1 MGNSFYSNA
10 TNGLGCGES
19 GVDDEGAFGCSI
31 RFHDEVH
38 TTPYI
43 IGVASLKATGV
54 KSSYSTT
61 DPSIWISGF
70 GGEFGY
76 NEDYRTGLVERAYEP
91 AMITT
96 DQSGC
101 TAGYVSWYYLPRNR
115 YNDWGYYNSPLD
127 ENSECNYTSTFN
139 GTSAA
144 APSVAGGIAVLLGAY
159 PNLTWRDVKHIMAN
173 TARKNDSTRSYSRNG
188 LEQYN
193 WNLNAAGYSHHYW
206 YGFGAFDLGAAIDFA
221 STYTIGS
228 LGTFNEYGWE
238 ESEPIEVIEVSVEAN
253 ANGSGNVYVIDGTQ
267 KKSLTL
273 NVGATYIFNH
283 PSAHPLRFSTTD
295 DGTHGGGVEYTNGVT
310 TSDGVTTIEVKEAP
324 ITLYYYCDVH
334 AGMGSNVSNI
344 DEKRNVNLL
353 LPSYTSVENKI
364 TYSVETT
371 GDFVEFIQVKIY
383 LDKDTPRD
391 IGLHLI
397 SPQGTEK
404 SILHPFSNVS
414 GNPSGEWF
422 IMGVAG
428 FYGEN
433 INGDWSL
440 KVTDYTDNDD
450 VGTLIDWGIN
460 VFGN

>member
-1 MGNSFYSNA
+1 
-10 TNGLGCGES
+10 
-19 GVDDEGAFGCSI
+19 
-31 RFHDEVH
+31 
-38 TTPYI
+38 
-43 IGVASLKATGV
+43 
-54 KSSYSTT
+54 
-61 DPSIWISGF
+61 
-70 GGEFGY
+70 
-76 NEDYRTGLVERAYEP
+76 
-91 AMITT
+91 
-96 DQSGC
+96 
-101 TAGYVSWYYLPRNR
+101 
-115 YNDWGYYNSPLD
+115 
-127 ENSECNYTSTFN
+127 
-139 GTSAA
+139 
-144 APSVAGGIAVLLGAY
+144 
-159 PNLTWRDVKHIMAN
+159 
-173 TARKNDSTRSYSRNG
+173 
-188 LEQYN
+188 
-193 WNLNAAGYSHHYW
+193 
-206 YGFGAFDLGAAIDFA
+206 
-221 STYTIGS
+221 
-228 LGTFNEYGWE
+228 
-238 ESEPIEVIEVSVEAN
+238 
-253 ANGSGNVYVIDGTQ
+253 
-267 KKSLTL
+267 
-273 NVGATYIFNH
+273 
-283 PSAHPLRFSTTD
+283 
-295 DGTHGGGVEYTNGVT
+295 
-310 TSDGVTTIEVKEAP
+310 
-324 ITLYYYCDVH
+324 
-334 AGMGSNVSNI
+334 MGSNVSNI